1 MILIADAGSTKTSW
15 ALINKNDIVQLET
28 GGINPVWMSDEKMTE
43 PIETMSSE
51 NFHPSKIFFFGA
63 GCLGNE
69 NSQRV
74 KKLISNSWPTA
85 EISVQSDMIG
95 ACIATCGDSQGL
107 VFILGTGSNSC
118 YWNGEEIVSQAGSGG
133 YLLGD
138 EGSGSAMGKIL
149 LRNVIR
155 RKLNNDII
163 VEFEK
168 EFQLNKENI
177 IGKVYTHESPAAF
190 LASFTPFIKKNI
202 HDSDI
207 ANIPREAFIML
218 YKEHVDYYLRNNIQ
232 FSSVHFIGSVA
243 HYFQEQ
249 LIEVFSPLC
258 VPLHIE
264 QRPIER
270 LINYYQKKFEL

>member
-15 ALINKNDIVQLET
+15 ALINKNEILQLET
-28 GGINPVWMSDEKMTE
+28 GGINPVWMSDDQ
-43 PIETMSSE
+43 ISAAVE
-51 NFHPSKIFFFGA
+51 NITSLNLRPLEMFFFGA
-63 GCLGNE
+63 GCIGVE
-69 NSQRV
+69 SPQRI
-74 KKLISNSWPTA
+74 KKLLSRHWPNA
-85 EISVQSDMIG
+85 KINVQSDMIA
-95 ACIATCGDSQGL
+95 ACISTCGDNPGL

-118 YWNGEEIVSQAGSGG
+118 YWNGKEIVAQAGSGG

-138 EGSGSAMGKIL
+138 EGSGSAMGKVL

-155 RKLNNDII
+155 RKLNNHII
-163 VEFEK
+163 AAFEK
-168 EFQLNKENI
+168 EFDLNTEGI
-177 IGKVYTHESPAAF
+177 IGKLYKDESPAAF
-190 LASFTPFIKKNI
+190 LASFTPFIKKNL

-207 ANIPREAFIML
+207 ANIPREAFFML
-218 YKEHVDYYLRNNIQ
+218 YQEHVDYYLRNNIQ
-232 FSSVHFIGSVA
+232 FSSIHFIGSVA

-249 LIEVFSPLC
+249 LIAVFSPLC